1 MNLIKVLSKGLPLV
15 VLLLTFSADI
25 AAQPVSMEAVL
36 ASARTDAR
44 VLAAA
49 DMPTFTQSLNY
60 RLPLLRKV
68 ELRLGMNGNLFRDT
82 LYGDIRNEDFYGLYI
97 YPNSLRER
105 RLQRDIQPAQASVY
119 EAGSRIVWQQA
130 VLERYQALT
139 QLYFSGRLL
148 EARASLDSLLAVKQR
163 LMLQMLDQGV
173 EIKVK
178 EVVDTENDR
187 SALQFGISEAKND
200 IRLQTAKIRSFVQP
214 DATAEAVRF
223 DSFITPDVIASVL
236 VKMPEELP
244 SMDYRVS
251 KIRLAQAGL
260 ALENVQNKQ
269 ILSFIQVGYDLPV
282 VTEPLPKRLN
292 PANNFSVRIGLALPL
307 PGNNNLK
314 RANAAL
320 ELREAQNELKTT
332 EQQTRK
338 SIESQRI
345 RVENLIAL
353 YRNLRDQTAES
364 LIGKLLDADN
374 SQVQLTPLELVEL
387 YVSRYKRD
395 LRVLET
401 ESEIADEYLK
411 YLETSGKLGALPAR
425 NYLSNTLGEF

>member
-1 MNLIKVLSKGLPLV
+1 MNLIKVVSKGLPLV
-15 VLLLTFSADI
+15 VLLAFSAGI

-49 DMPTFTQSLNY
+49 DMPIFTQSLNY

-68 ELRLGMNGNLFRDT
+68 ELRLGLNGNLFRDT

-119 EAGSRIVWQQA
+119 EAGSRIAWQQA

-148 EARASLDSLLAVKQR
+148 EARASLDSLLSVKQR

-187 SALQFGISEAKND
+187 SALQFGMSEAKND

-214 DATAEAVRF
+214 DATAEAVHF
-223 DSFITPDVIASVL
+223 DSFITTDVIASVL
-236 VKMPEELP
+236 AKMPEELP
-244 SMDYRVS
+244 SMEYRIS

-269 ILSFIQVGYDLPV
+269 ILSFIQLGYELPI

-395 LRVLET
+395 LRALET